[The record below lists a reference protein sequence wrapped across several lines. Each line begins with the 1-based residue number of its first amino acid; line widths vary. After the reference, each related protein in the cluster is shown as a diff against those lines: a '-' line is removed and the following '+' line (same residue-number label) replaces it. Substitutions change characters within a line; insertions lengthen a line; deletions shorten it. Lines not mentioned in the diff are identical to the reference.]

1 MEARYKCDGYDVHHS
16 SLPTFVMLTWMK
28 MNYISKNSRTQK
40 RGRAQRPRGRRPRQQ
55 RSSGGGHPGTSPIN
69 LVSGNERAMAF
80 RRTCTQ
86 NISLNEQNGWN
97 NAGYDIEM
105 SFSLAQV
112 LIYIAGTLVYT
123 VPFTAAAEFTALF
136 AEYRI
141 KRASV
146 RMFYNNNN
154 SSLSSAATLSL
165 PLITAVFD
173 PTDVNATS
181 LTSVLQYP
189 NARTYQLGNG
199 AEAPPCLN
207 VTPKVLSNVG
217 GGTAPIVLTAPWLIT
232 DLPTV
237 PHTGVKLVYDPS
249 NAVGSTVIGSVN
261 FYIDIDFE
269 CRIVN

>member
-1 MEARYKCDGYDVHHS
+1 MTKQRKQNKN
-16 SLPTFVMLTWMK
+16 MK
-28 MNYISKNSRTQK
+28 SGGGKRK
-40 RGRAQRPRGRRPRQQ
+40 RGRPTT
-55 RSSGGGHPGTSPIN
+55 SHPGTSDIN
-69 LVSGNERAMAF
+69 LVAGNERVMPF

-86 NISLNEQNGWN
+86 NIALNEQNGWN
-97 NAGYDIEM
+97 NAGNDIEM
-105 SFSLAQV
+105 TFSLSQV
-112 LIYIAGTLVYT
+112 LIYIAGTLAYT
-123 VPFTAAAEFTALF
+123 VAITAASEFVALF

-146 RMFYNNNN
+146 RMYYNNNN

-165 PLITAVFD
+165 PLITAIFD

-207 VTPKVLSNVG
+207 LTPKVQSNVG
-217 GGTAPIVLTAPWLIT
+217 GGTTPIILSAPWLAT
-232 DLPTV
+232 DYATV
-237 PHTGVKLVYDPS
+237 PHYGLKLVYDPS
-249 NAVGSTVIGSVN
+249 NAVASTVIGSVN

>member
-1 MEARYKCDGYDVHHS
+1 M
-16 SLPTFVMLTWMK
+16 P
-28 MNYISKNSRTQK
+28 
-40 RGRAQRPRGRRPRQQ
+40 
-55 RSSGGGHPGTSPIN
+55 
-69 LVSGNERAMAF
+69 F

-86 NISLNEQNGWN
+86 NIPLNNQNGWN

-112 LIYIAGTLVYT
+112 LIYISGALAYT

-146 RMFYNNNN
+146 RMYFNNNA

-173 PTDVNATS
+173 PTDVSAVT

-207 VTPKVLSNVG
+207 ITPKVLSNVG

-237 PHTGVKLVYDPS
+237 PHYGVKLVYDPS
-249 NAVGSTVIGSVN
+249 NAVASTVIGSVN
-261 FYIDIDFE
+261 FYLDIDFE